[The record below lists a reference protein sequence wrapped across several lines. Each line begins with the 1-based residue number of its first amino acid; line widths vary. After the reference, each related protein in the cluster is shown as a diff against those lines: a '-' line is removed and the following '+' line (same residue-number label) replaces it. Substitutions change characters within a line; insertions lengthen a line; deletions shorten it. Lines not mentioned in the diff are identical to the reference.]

1 MSTFGR
7 TSSALL
13 RMIKALTDR
22 TSINQMVVG
31 SKSRYLLEIFD
42 NELRIISNF
51 VTELPRK
58 VILPTSTGKI
68 LEQIGTP
75 IIGSPFP
82 SRQAEVSASDRIIQ
96 FSTRT
101 GVTFGELNSGN
112 SFTIPSGTQLWAPSD
127 LSVSSSIAGIDE
139 ADNVQNRTIN
149 WSLTSSVFCPADST
163 GAFASAK
170 ALSPGRLGNLPLPGL
185 LVGHGFTGYRDYLS
199 NSLTVTNLKPII
211 SGANEESETGY
222 KYRISKAWTTSEAAN
237 DSAVSLAVTA
247 LPGVSNAIINRW
259 VDGPGRF
266 DVFLD
271 SISPIVSDSL
281 LDEAQTG
288 INRVQAVGCMGYS
301 RRPFEIGLELES
313 LLRFY
318 GTPTDEEKNQARV
331 NALVA
336 VSRYVTSLGI
346 GSSLFLAN
354 LASVAKSSDSL
365 IRFVGSDSSTYFD
378 SVYVYYPA
386 RLESTGRR
394 REKLLSG
401 SLTASPTSR
410 IIIET
415 SLANPIRF
423 Q

>member
-1 MSTFGR
+1 
-7 TSSALL
+7 
-13 RMIKALTDR
+13 
-22 TSINQMVVG
+22 
-31 SKSRYLLEIFD
+31 
-42 NELRIISNF
+42 
-51 VTELPRK
+51 
-58 VILPTSTGKI
+58 
-68 LEQIGTP
+68 
-75 IIGSPFP
+75 
-82 SRQAEVSASDRIIQ
+82 
-96 FSTRT
+96 
-101 GVTFGELNSGN
+101 
-112 SFTIPSGTQLWAPSD
+112 
-127 LSVSSSIAGIDE
+127 
-139 ADNVQNRTIN
+139 
-149 WSLTSSVFCPADST
+149 
-163 GAFASAK
+163 
-170 ALSPGRLGNLPLPGL
+170 
-185 LVGHGFTGYRDYLS
+185 
-199 NSLTVTNLKPII
+199 
-211 SGANEESETGY
+211 
-222 KYRISKAWTTSEAAN
+222 
-237 DSAVSLAVTA
+237 
-247 LPGVSNAIINRW
+247 
-259 VDGPGRF
+259 
-266 DVFLD
+266 
-271 SISPIVSDSL
+271 SL

-401 SLTASPTSR
+401 SLIASPTSR